1 MTLVIINVG
10 LMMLSEPFARF
21 LSDRGIHYAW
31 VIAAVTFAVMLS
43 TAAAVGMPGVL
54 IRPLQTEFGWSLS
67 SISGPLAL
75 RLILFGAMA
84 PFSAALMLRYG
95 VRRVVLTALALIVAG
110 LGGAILALQSI
121 WELWA
126 LWGGVVGFGTGL
138 TALVLGA
145 TIANRWF
152 TARRGLVLG
161 ILTASSATG
170 QLAFL
175 PLTAWLAEAYGWRVA
190 LAPAIISCTIAAAL
204 VLLFLRDRPGELGL
218 RPFGELP
225 EASPTTARVPAHA
238 GSGVSV
244 IGAAFEALRSASRS
258 PMFWVLF
265 GTFFVC
271 GLSTNGLIQTHF
283 LPFCA
288 DFGVAEVQAA
298 SMLAMMGAFDFIGT
312 VGSGWLSDRFDGR
325 KLLFWYYGL
334 RGLSLLYLPYSSFT
348 FYGLSVFALFYG
360 LDWIATVPPTV
371 RLAGATFGRERAPM
385 VFGWIFTAHQLG
397 AAVAAFGAGWSR
409 DTLASYLPAFV
420 VAGAACLLA
429 AVACVT
435 VRRPATAQAAVAVPY

>member
-1 MTLVIINVG
+1 
-10 LMMLSEPFARF
+10 MLSEPLARF
-21 LSDRGIHYAW
+21 LAKRGIHYAW
-31 VIAAVTFAVMLS
+31 VVAAVTFAVMLS

-54 IRPLQTEFGWSLS
+54 IRPLQTEYGWSLS

-84 PFSAALMLRYG
+84 PFAAAFMLRYS
-95 VRRVVLTALALIVAG
+95 VRAVVLTALGLIVAG
-110 LGGAILALQSI
+110 LGGAILALHSLWQ
-121 WELWA
+121 LWA
-126 LWGGVVGFGTGL
+126 LWGGVVGLGTGL

-145 TIANRWF
+145 TISSRWF
-152 TARRGLVLG
+152 STRRGLVLG

-175 PLTAWLAEAYGWRVA
+175 PLTAWLAETYGWRVA
-190 LAPAIISCTIAAAL
+190 LAPALVSCSIAALLA
-204 VLLFLRDRPGELGL
+204 LLFLRDRPADLGL
-218 RPFGELP
+218 RPYGEAPGAML
-225 EASPTTARVPAHA
+225 EAAPAVT
-238 GSGVSV
+238 GSVVSA
-244 IGAAFEALRSASRS
+244 IGSAFATLRMASRS
-258 PMFWVLF
+258 GMFWVLF

-283 LPFCA
+283 LPFCS
-288 DFGVAEVQAA
+288 DFGVPEVQAA
-298 SMLAMMGAFDFIGT
+298 SMLAMMGAFDLIGT
-312 VGSGWLSDRFDGR
+312 ISSGWLSDRIDGR

-371 RLAGATFGRERAPM
+371 RLAGATFGREQAPM

-409 DTLASYLPAFV
+409 DALASYLPAFV
-420 VAGAACLLA
+420 FAGSACLVAAAACMI
-429 AVACVT
+429 
-435 VRRPATAQAAVAVPY
+435 VRRPATVQAAVLVPH

>member
-1 MTLVIINVG
+1 
-10 LMMLSEPFARF
+10 
-21 LSDRGIHYAW
+21 
-31 VIAAVTFAVMLS
+31 
-43 TAAAVGMPGVL
+43 
-54 IRPLQTEFGWSLS
+54 
-67 SISGPLAL
+67 
-75 RLILFGAMA
+75 
-84 PFSAALMLRYG
+84 MLRYG

-435 VRRPATAQAAVAVPY
+435 VRRPATAQAAVAVPH

>member
-1 MTLVIINVG
+1 MTIVIINVG

-435 VRRPATAQAAVAVPY
+435 VRRPATAQAAVAVPH